1 VLPFPANKYHE
12 TFLKIID
19 VYSILQRFGHY

>member
-1 VLPFPANKYHE
+1 MG

-19 VYSILQRFGHY
+19 H